1 MAPGF
6 FEELLPLITDE
17 FMGDPDTRP
26 LVPVFVE
33 EACRRRKGFIPMC
46 TAMIVELSKDD
57 NPSVLSNTM
66 RATAVLV
73 RKGLIAICS
82 DDGDVADNEYSAV
95 CGFPEDEGG
104 EGPPAP
110 MDLPR
115 FAAGV
120 CRVAHLYVIQNC
132 GNPMDSDV
140 VAQWK
145 KFWEDKGA
153 PMAASQ

>member
-1 MAPGF
+1 MWMA
-6 FEELLPLITDE
+6 
-17 FMGDPDTRP
+17 TR
-26 LVPVFVE
+26 
-33 EACRRRKGFIPMC
+33 
-46 TAMIVELSKDD
+46 
-57 NPSVLSNTM
+57 
-66 RATAVLV
+66 
-73 RKGLIAICS
+73 
-82 DDGDVADNEYSAV
+82 DNEYSAV
-95 CGFPEDEGG
+95 CGFPEEEGG
-104 EGPPAP
+104 DCPPVP

-153 PMAASQ
+153 PMVAASNLKLV